1 MLEFL
6 EISIPYTDLLI
17 ADLVFALIV
26 LIVGFIIAR
35 VLVSIFKKMFSKTS
49 IPVLVSSILVQ
60 LLTILLYVAVLLAT
74 VSALGVSVSSVILG
88 LSAVIGL
95 ILGFGLQD
103 TLTNLAAGIWI
114 AVLGPFKVNDNVTIA
129 GQTGSI
135 KTIGVMATELV
146 TADNVFIMVPNKMV
160 WNAPIIN
167 TTRLPTRRFDLTM
180 TFKLVNNS
188 EGTVKAV
195 MDVLNKNPVILKTPE
210 PKIYISNM
218 TDATAD
224 LQIRAWVSQENYAVI
239 VNDVKEEL
247 LTHFEK

>member
-26 LIVGFIIAR
+26 LIIGFIIAR
-35 VLVSIFKKMFSKTS
+35 IIVSVFKRMFGKTNL
-49 IPVLVSSILVQ
+49 PALVSSILIQ

-74 VSALGVSVSSVILG
+74 VSAVGVSVASVILG

-114 AVLGPFKVNDNVTIA
+114 AVLGPFKVDDNVTIA

-135 KTIGVMATELV
+135 KTIGIMATELV

-160 WNAPIIN
+160 WNAPIVN

-188 EGTVKAV
+188 DGTVKAV
-195 MDVLNKNPVILKTPE
+195 MDVLNKNPAILKTPE
-210 PKIYISNM
+210 PKIYISNI

-224 LQIRAWVSQENYAVI
+224 LQIRAWVSQENYATI
-239 VNDVKEEL
+239 LNDVKEEL
-247 LTHFEK
+247 LTHFE